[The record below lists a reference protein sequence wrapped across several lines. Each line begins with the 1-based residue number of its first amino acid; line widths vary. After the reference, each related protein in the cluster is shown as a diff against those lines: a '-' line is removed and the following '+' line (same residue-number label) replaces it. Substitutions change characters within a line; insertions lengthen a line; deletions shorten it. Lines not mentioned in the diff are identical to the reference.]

1 MAKMNPVTLPEILTS
16 RSSSWS
22 VVPGSSKSQ
31 KRPVDL
37 IQAIMPEDLFLG
49 MLCLERK
56 RAERSSKG
64 FLLFLVEIEEA
75 GNPERRGRLIKG
87 VTKAINHARRGP
99 ALDGCCKPNCSLG
112 ITFTEVGNLRP
123 HQTRNPLRPHHPSP
137 LSA

>member
-1 MAKMNPVTLPEILTS
+1 MGSEILKRVEAAFDSSTKPPVVKMSSATLPETLAPTNS
-16 RSSSWS
+16 TRTF
-22 VVPGSSKSQ
+22 VPSATRSQ

-75 GNPERRGRLIKG
+75 GNPERRTRLIKG
-87 VTKAINHARRGP
+87 VTKAVNLARRETDLAGWYKQ
-99 ALDGCCKPNCSLG
+99 DW
-112 ITFTEVGNLRP
+112 I
-123 HQTRNPLRPHHPSP
+123 
-137 LSA
+137 